1 MSVTTERRQAAVPVD
16 VPGFRRALAEAAASR
31 WPGVSV
37 FTLIRRAALIALTLA
52 IITVLLLLPLLLI
65 FIEALSHGW
74 RAASDALAAP
84 EAWAAIWLTLTV
96 AAIAVPV
103 NAVFGTAAAW
113 CIGRFRFAG
122 RTLLMTLIELPFSV
136 SPVISGLVW
145 VLLFGANGFL
155 GPWLDRHGIRIIFT
169 LPGLVLATLFV
180 TFPFVARSLIPLM
193 QDQGAAE
200 EEAALTLG
208 ASGWQI
214 FVRITLPN
222 IIWALLYGVL
232 LCNARAMGEFG
243 AVAVVSGH
251 IRGQTLTMPLY
262 VEALFNDYDWVGAF
276 TVAALLAMLALVTLV
291 LKLALEWRMGR
302 RT

>member
-1 MSVTTERRQAAVPVD
+1 MSVTTGQRSHSVPFDAPRLRRT
-16 VPGFRRALAEAAASR
+16 LAEPVASR

-37 FTLIRRAALIALTLA
+37 FTMMRRAALITLTLA

-65 FIEALSHGW
+65 FTEALSHGW

-84 EAWAAIWLTLTV
+84 EAWAAIRLTLTV

-113 CIGRFRFAG
+113 CIGRFRFPG
-122 RTLLMTLIELPFSV
+122 RTLLMTLIGLPFSV

-180 TFPFVARSLIPLM
+180 TFSFVARSLIPLM
-193 QDQGAAE
+193 RDQGAAE

-208 ASGWQI
+208 ATGWQI
-214 FVRITLPN
+214 FVRVTLPN

-291 LKLALEWRMGR
+291 LKAALGWRMGGR
-302 RT
+302 V